1 MEQNKN
7 MHNMS
12 YKKFSLMMI
21 ISFIIMYTVMFL
33 NVIELKHYHTSATR
47 IYMAILMVA
56 PMAVVMM
63 LMMGKM
69 YPNKKINIGITRQQY
84 RCVYCYVDCSA
95 GSKPH
100 WRCSIYESHDTTPFI
115 CHFNQ

>member
-1 MEQNKN
+1 MQENGSLMITKGRRSACLLNFKKIKMEQHKN
-7 MHNMS
+7 MHNMQSMS
-12 YKKFSLMMI
+12 YKKFSIMMV

-69 YPNKKINIGITRQQY
+69 YPNKK
-84 RCVYCYVDCSA
+84 
-95 GSKPH
+95 
-100 WRCSIYESHDTTPFI
+100 
-115 CHFNQ
+115 